1 METIIKSIREY
12 LVYCKEQKKL
22 SENTLRAYRIDTD
35 QFIAYLKRRHLE
47 AIPCCDLTKDDV
59 QEYVKELIASYA
71 TRTCRRKIA
80 CIKAFF
86 NYLEFDDIIPVN
98 PFRKVR
104 IKLSEPKDLP
114 KTIRKQ
120 EISEQLRH
128 VYSIAYQAKTR
139 YNIFHSSRMVACY
152 ELLIGTGLRV
162 GELCS
167 LHADAID
174 LDNLTIRILGK
185 GGKERIVYLTSQ
197 QLINALRRFL
207 KVKQECHIDT
217 SYFFTNWNGSRMNES
232 TVRRMVRIVAATVL
246 SKKVTPHMFRH
257 TFATALLEKNI
268 DICHIQ
274 MLLGHRSIK
283 TTQIYLHLSNA
294 TIRTAL
300 MSAKLRE
307 QYG

>member
-1 METIIKSIREY
+1 METIIKSIRKY
-12 LVYCKEQKKL
+12 LAYCREQKKL

-35 QFIAYLKRRHLE
+35 QFISYLKRRHLE
-47 AIPCCDLTKDDV
+47 AIPCCELTKDDV

-71 TRTCRRKIA
+71 TRTCKRKIA

-86 NYLEFDDIIPVN
+86 NYLEFEDIIPIN

-104 IKLSEPKDLP
+104 IKLNEPKELP
-114 KTIRKQ
+114 KTIQKQ
-120 EISEQLRH
+120 EISKQLRY
-128 VYSIAYQAKTR
+128 VYSKAHQARTQYKMFYST
-139 YNIFHSSRMVACY
+139 RMVACY

-167 LHADAID
+167 LQADAID

-185 GGKERIVYLTSQ
+185 GRKERIVYLTSQ
-197 QLINALRRFL
+197 QIVDAMRSYSQL
-207 KVKQECHIDT
+207 KQTYKISSE
-217 SYFFTNWNGSRMNES
+217 YFFTNLNGSRMKEE
-232 TVRRMVRIVAATVL
+232 TVRRIVHQV
-246 SKKVTPHMFRH
+246 SKAVSHKKITPHMFRH
-257 TFATALLEKNI
+257 TFATTLLEKNM
-268 DICHIQ
+268 DISFIQ
-274 MLLGHRSIK
+274 VLLGHSSIK

-294 TIRTAL
+294 TIRSAL

>member
-12 LVYCKEQKKL
+12 LAYCKEQKKL

-35 QFIAYLKRRHLE
+35 QFISYLKRRHLD
-47 AIPCCDLTKDDV
+47 AISCCNLTKDDV

-71 TRTCRRKIA
+71 TRTCKRKIA

-86 NYLEFDDIIPVN
+86 NYLEFEDIIPVN

-104 IKLSEPKDLP
+104 IKLNEPKELP

-120 EISEQLRH
+120 EISKQLRY
-128 VYSIAYQAKTR
+128 VYSKAYQARTP
-139 YNIFHSSRMVACY
+139 YEMFYSSRMIACY

-167 LHADAID
+167 LQADAID

-185 GGKERIVYLTSQ
+185 GRKERIVYLTSQ
-197 QLINALRRFL
+197 QLVDAMRSYSQL
-207 KVKQECHIDT
+207 KQTYKISSE
-217 SYFFTNWNGSRMNES
+217 YFFTNLNGSRMKEG
-232 TVRRMVRIVAATVL
+232 TVRRIVQKVGNAVSHQRI
-246 SKKVTPHMFRH
+246 TPHMYRH
-257 TFATALLEKNI
+257 TFATTLLEKNI
-268 DICHIQ
+268 DISFIQ
-274 MLLGHRSIK
+274 VLLGHSSIK

-294 TIRTAL
+294 TIRSAL
-300 MSAKLRE
+300 MSVKLRE
-307 QYG
+307 QYR

>member
-12 LVYCKEQKKL
+12 LAYCKEQKKL

-47 AIPCCDLTKDDV
+47 AIASCDLTKDDV
-59 QEYVKELIASYA
+59 QGYVKELITSYA
-71 TRTCRRKIA
+71 TRTCKRKIA

-86 NYLEFDDIIPVN
+86 NYLEFEDIIPVN

-104 IKLSEPKDLP
+104 TKLHEPKELP

-120 EISEQLRH
+120 EISEQLKY
-128 VYSIAYQAKTR
+128 VYSKVRHAKTQ
-139 YNIFHSSRMVACY
+139 YEAFCSSRMVACY
-152 ELLIGTGLRV
+152 ELMIGTGLRV

-167 LHADAID
+167 LYADAID
-174 LDNLTIRILGK
+174 LDNLTIRIKGK

-197 QLINALRRFL
+197 HQINALQMFL
-207 KVKQECHIDT
+207 KVKNECQISAD
-217 SYFFTNWNGSRMNES
+217 YFFTNWNGSRMRES
-232 TVRRMVRIVAATVL
+232 TVRRMVRIVATTVL

-268 DICHIQ
+268 DICYIQ
-274 MLLGHRSIK
+274 MLLGHSSIK
-283 TTQIYLHLSNA
+283 TTQIYLHLSNS
-294 TIRTAL
+294 TIRAML